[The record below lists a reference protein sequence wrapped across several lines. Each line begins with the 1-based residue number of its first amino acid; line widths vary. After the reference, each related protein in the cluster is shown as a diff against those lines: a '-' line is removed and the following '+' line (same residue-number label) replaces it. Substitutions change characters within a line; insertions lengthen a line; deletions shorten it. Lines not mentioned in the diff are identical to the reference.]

1 MNLFKKTTATIALV
15 ALVSGIF
22 STGVSAY
29 SSTQVEAANA
39 LAEAGIINDHSSDA
53 AAYNLDQNVL
63 RQEIAAVARGI
74 AGLDKKTTCDN
85 VFADVSATTP
95 NTWACLSVEALAD
108 AELIAKNENFRPE
121 ANISKAEAVG
131 MMVKAAFGDDYSY
144 DASKGT
150 SWQEQVVE
158 FAAANGVVA
167 SFTNYDTAATR
178 GFVFESGANS
188 ISSTEEDDSD
198 DILSDLLGGLDDEDE
213 TTMEEEDEETVT
225 TPVVSG
231 DNVLM
236 VELSPESPTASAIA
250 AGKDRTSVLAF
261 DVTAGSEDVTLKEL
275 TLEYIGL
282 SDSADFT
289 VLSVYSDN
297 EKVSKGSSK
306 KFSSDNEVD
315 LTFENDTVI
324 KAGETH
330 TLVITSNVANNSNVS
345 HKVAVTNV
353 KASSEVEGDYIA
365 SVSFGVIDATNSASV
380 EVDASKLT
388 GDVTVGE
395 VEDLADFSVEETT
408 DKEDAI
414 VKSLTFEFNGFDAE
428 DDLSDVV
435 LFVEGEEVASNLMVN
450 NDDEII
456 IDLDYVIAA
465 DDRADFELKWVIT
478 GSIND
483 TLTLTLTD
491 IYVIGAETGVI
502 SNITY
507 DTDKATDTDLASL
520 TIEGSEIN
528 VSFDKSDIDE
538 AKPNA
543 EEVLV
548 GTLKLES
555 VSDYTVN
562 RLVVKAEST
571 NGSGVT
577 AIVDNVELDGS
588 SYDVVSTTTTWTTD
602 DTNTGTTTVYY
613 AFEDITLNAGNEVEL
628 DLTYD
633 ILDDVNLNGQSLT
646 FTVSIIEVEDEE
658 NDEKYDASSNP
669 TLSTV
674 LSTNS
679 LDAKTVD
686 VETAKVTITQTKVTT
701 RELVLGNGV
710 EVVLYK
716 GKLSAGDSDDIT
728 IKDLTLETSS
738 GSALSN
744 SGGAISSATY
754 DLEDIIDSA
763 ELNIGGKTFDAD
775 INVSEVE
782 FNSINAVVAA
792 GSDNVEVTITAIL
805 KDNDSVSQGD
815 TLVLDKIKVADF
827 LVEDSEGE
835 DLLAGNKT
843 VNQSSS
849 TNITLNENGSLDFV
863 IVNNGDNKDE
873 IEDVVLA
880 GTNSVALAEVELEAN
895 DEDMKVKELVFV
907 AAGDLTTTLADVRLV
922 NGSSVIAD
930 GAVITFE
937 SGTGT
942 LITFENDFII
952 EDSSDEIKALLV
964 ADLERISTTGGE
976 VSADPVAM
984 AVALS
989 SIEAK
994 GVNSND
1000 DITANVG
1007 SSVTADAVTVVP
1019 ALVTVSIDDELGTND
1034 SDAVIT
1040 FSIDKGNND
1049 LDNDDVIVYSIELEA
1064 GIAGTGVT
1072 IRNDDNEA
1080 VVLSSANTAATLTL
1094 DLTSSANVELA
1105 KIIDGDEYEFSVD
1118 GDNDEVRIVKYGV
1131 TYWIDL
1137 DDSGDTSNTD
1147 GFSELFKVSNDKV
1160 IDLGEYDK
1168 D

>member
-236 VELSPESPTASAIA
+236 VELSPESPSAGLVA
-250 AGKDRTSVLAF
+250 ADRERTEVLAF
-261 DVTAGSEDVTLKEL
+261 DVTAGSEDVTLEQV

-282 SDSADFT
+282 SDADDFD
-289 VLSVYSDN
+289 VLSVYMNN
-297 EKVSKGSSK
+297 EKVTKGDTKS
-306 KFSSDNEVD
+306 FDDNERE
-315 LTFENDTVI
+315 LSFENDTVI
-324 KAGETH
+324 KAGETQ
-330 TLVITSNVANNSNVS
+330 TLFVTAKIANATTGIVS
-345 HKVAVTNV
+345 HKVAVTSIE
-353 KASSEVEGDYIA
+353 ASSEVEGDYVSSISF
-365 SVSFGVIDATNSASV
+365 SVVDSSNVATIDVQIS
-380 EVDASKLT
+380 EQGGK
-388 GDVTVGE
+388 VTIGE
-395 VEDLADFSVEETT
+395 EETIADFSIEEEF
-408 DKEDAI
+408 DKEDVI
-414 VKSLTFEFNGFDAE
+414 IKSLTIEFDSIDAE
-428 DDLSDVV
+428 DDLSDLTLYADGDEIAGDIVV
-435 LFVEGEEVASNLMVN
+435 NS
-450 NDDEII
+450 DDEIVVN
-456 IDLDYVIAA
+456 LDYVISA
-465 DDRADFELKWVIT
+465 DDRVDFELKGTVT
-478 GSIND
+478 GSIGDN
-483 TLTLTLTD
+483 LEASLTD
-491 IYVIGAETGVI
+491 LYAVGAETNLVVAYKAG
-502 SNITY
+502 SDFSGA
-507 DTDKATDTDLASL
+507 DTIVSKADRE
-520 TIEGSEIN
+520 IEGSEIN

-538 AKPNA
+538 AKPEA

-548 GTLKLES
+548 GTLTLES
-555 VSDYTVN
+555 VSEYTIDT
-562 RLVVKAEST
+562 LE
-571 NGSGVT
+571 VT
-577 AIVDNVELDGS
+577 AVGTGTGANEIIDIVELDGAS
-588 SYDVVSTTTTWTTD
+588 SDNEAVSGNTVVYTFEDISLKAGEEKSLDLTFDIND
-602 DTNTGTTTVYY
+602 DTN
-613 AFEDITLNAGNEVEL
+613 
-628 DLTYD
+628 
-633 ILDDVNLNGQSLT
+633 LNGSDVKFSVKIVKVT
-646 FTVSIIEVEDEE
+646 DEEEDEE
-658 NDEKYDASSNP
+658 YSTVSE
-669 TLSTV
+669 LGTV

-679 LDAKTVD
+679 LDDKTVD
-686 VETAKVTITQTKVTT
+686 VETAKVTITQTKVTQ

-710 EVVLYK
+710 EVLLYK
-716 GKLSAGDSDDIT
+716 GKLSAGDSDDVTINDISFTGTIT
-728 IKDLTLETSS
+728 ST
-738 GSALSN
+738 N
-744 SGGAISSATY
+744 SY

-775 INVSEVE
+775 VNTADVD
-782 FNSINAVVAA
+782 FTSIDAVIAA
-792 GSDNVEVTITAIL
+792 GSDNIEVTLTAVL
-805 KDNDSVSQGD
+805 KDTDDVEQGD
-815 TLVLDKIKVADF
+815 TLVLDMVTG
-827 LVEDSEGE
+827 LEVEDSEGE
-835 DLLAGNKT
+835 DLVAGNTIINTASDT
-843 VNQSSS
+843 VVK
-849 TNITLNENGSLDFV
+849 LNERGSIDFAV
-863 IVNNGDNKDE
+863 VNNGDNKDE

-895 DEDMKVKELVFV
+895 DEDIKIKELVFTASGV
-907 AAGDLTTTLADVRLV
+907 DLTTTLADVRLV
-922 NGSSVIAD
+922 NGSSVVAD
-930 GAVITFE
+930 GAVITYVE
-937 SGTGT
+937 SDTTVLSGAALFTWT
-942 LITFENDFII
+942 VITFENDFIV

-964 ADLERISTTGGE
+964 ADLERISTEGGE
-976 VSADPVAM
+976 VSADTASM
-984 AVALS
+984 EIDLS
-989 SIEAK
+989 VVEAK

-1000 DITANVG
+1000 DIFANNSLEKFVLAADTETSTAV
-1007 SSVTADAVTVVP
+1007 SVVP

-1049 LDNDDVIVYSIELEA
+1049 LDNDDVVVYSVELEEAVA
-1064 GIAGTGVT
+1064 GSGVT
-1072 IRNDDNEA
+1072 IRNDDNETILSGVTTASIDLSA
-1080 VVLSSANTAATLTL
+1080 VSI
-1094 DLTSSANVELA
+1094 DLA
-1105 KIIDGDEYEFSVD
+1105 KIVDGDEYEFSVE
-1118 GDNDEVRIVKYGV
+1118 GDNDELRIVKYGV

-1137 DDSGDTSNTD
+1137 DESGDTTNTD
-1147 GFSELFKVSNDKV
+1147 GQVELFKISNDKV
-1160 IDLGEYDK
+1160 IDLGEYDA